1 MTALLLPLLR
11 FVLPQFTSGS
21 LCTQLRETGQ
31 KAFKENL
38 GRHYGSH
45 LSWSRYRSLKFCFDL
60 LSRRFLL
67 NGAEK
72 CERPKNS
79 EPMLAAKGNF
89 FPQYFVS
96 AYAYMYKLYNRIKKY
111 HDKVHHKNM
120 YGRYY
125 CSYSILFQLLK
136 KKLQNCQKQDSC
148 YKPPWMRV
156 FLVIWCL

>member
-1 MTALLLPLLR
+1 MAALLLPLLR

-79 EPMLAAKGNF
+79 EPMLAAKGNV

-96 AYAYMYKLYNRIKKY
+96 AYAYMYKLYNRIKSIMIKSTI
-111 HDKVHHKNM
+111 KICM
-120 YGRYY
+120 AGIIAAI
-125 CSYSILFQLLK
+125 YSILFQLLK
-136 KKLQNCQKQDSC
+136 KKTAKLPKAG
-148 YKPPWMRV
+148 
-156 FLVIWCL
+156 